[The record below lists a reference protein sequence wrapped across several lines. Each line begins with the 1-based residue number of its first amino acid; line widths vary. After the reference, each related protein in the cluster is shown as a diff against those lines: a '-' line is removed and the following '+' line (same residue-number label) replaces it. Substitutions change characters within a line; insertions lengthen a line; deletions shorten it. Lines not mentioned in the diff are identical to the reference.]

1 MWSAAVFD
9 PALPG
14 RRRIAN
20 GSPVPGAPWSTNA
33 HNGWNPKPFLFSALG
48 RSGLRGGHQLA
59 VLCRGSTGD
68 LGEGWQAEV
77 GRGCFQ
83 LFDLVELLA
92 CSDEADLQ
100 AVDLAEPAQ
109 LQRLI
114 EIRDNLIAGIAEARS
129 EGWLGDPGDEVVA
142 DLDEALELG
151 GLGAYE

>member
-100 AVDLAEPAQ
+100 AVDLAEPA
-109 LQRLI
+109 L
-114 EIRDNLIAGIAEARS
+114 APC
-129 EGWLGDPGDEVVA
+129 LGDPRQPRRPDRRGTER
-142 DLDEALELG
+142 
-151 GLGAYE
+151 GLARRSGR